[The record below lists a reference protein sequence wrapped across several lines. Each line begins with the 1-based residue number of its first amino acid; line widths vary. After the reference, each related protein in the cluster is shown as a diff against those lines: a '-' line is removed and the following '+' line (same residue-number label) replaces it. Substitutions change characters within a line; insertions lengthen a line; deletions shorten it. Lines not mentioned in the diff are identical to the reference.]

1 MSGST
6 LYNTCSVVCC
16 GLHNASTQS
25 PIPSSGTSSG
35 MQSCMCE
42 ARVDSIMQWHGV
54 HVYGMGIIG
63 ASLSEPHI
71 NGTAVREL
79 YIIIYYGT
87 SVTRNYI
94 PSDALRT

>member
-1 MSGST
+1 MRNGIFRVYVHS
-6 LYNTCSVVCC
+6 
-16 GLHNASTQS
+16 NAGDIISRDGRT
-25 PIPSSGTSSG
+25 
-35 MQSCMCE
+35 
-42 ARVDSIMQWHGV
+42 
-54 HVYGMGIIG
+54 IIG

-79 YIIIYYGT
+79 YIYYYYYGT